1 MTLRERIA
9 DWISGGALA
18 RARSEVLWWR
28 DHMVGEIYE
37 PMVDGKN
44 WQIIDLQDRLDRIAA
59 QETPNAN
66 ATVRRMARIAR
77 GEE

>member
-9 DWISGGALA
+9 DWISGGALSHA
-18 RARSEVLWWR
+18 R
-28 DHMVGEIYE
+28 
-37 PMVDGKN
+37 
-44 WQIIDLQDRLDRIAA
+44 WQAQRLGGFAKTWHNAYTKAYARLDRIAA
-59 QETPNAN
+59 QETPGAN

>member
-9 DWISGGALA
+9 DWLTGGALS
-18 RARSEVLWWR
+18 RGR
-28 DHMVGEIYE
+28 DDFKALEHTLRMSWESNRE
-37 PMVDGKN
+37 H
-44 WQIIDLQDRLDRIAA
+44 LDRLDRIAA
-59 QETPNAN
+59 QETPGAN

>member
-9 DWISGGALA
+9 DWISGGALSRKERVLATSQKWQSRWVKLAFNEA
-18 RARSEVLWWR
+18 RLHQEA
-28 DHMVGEIYE
+28 
-37 PMVDGKN
+37 N
-44 WQIIDLQDRLDRIAA
+44 ARLDRIAA

>member
-9 DWISGGALA
+9 DWISGGALTL
-18 RARSEVLWWR
+18 ARSDFRALEYTLEMAWASNR
-28 DHMVGEIYE
+28 ERHE
-37 PMVDGKN
+37 
-44 WQIIDLQDRLDRIAA
+44 QLRRIAA
-59 QETPNAN
+59 QETPSAN

>member
-9 DWISGGALA
+9 DWISGGAL
-18 RARSEVLWWR
+18 SEAKSDIR
-28 DHMVGEIYE
+28 G
-37 PMVDGKN
+37 
-44 WQIIDLQDRLDRIAA
+44 WQFALKMAWEDNATYGCRLKQIAA
-59 QETPNAN
+59 QETPGAN